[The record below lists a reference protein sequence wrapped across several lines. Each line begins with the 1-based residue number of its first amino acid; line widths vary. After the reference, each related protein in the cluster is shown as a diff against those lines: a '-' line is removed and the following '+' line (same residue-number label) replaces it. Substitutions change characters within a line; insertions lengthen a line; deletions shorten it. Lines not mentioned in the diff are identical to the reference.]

1 MTSQRTILH
10 HRYLPVVVILIS
22 FGLYIFRFGYGY
34 GSSDQDEVLPYL
46 LKLLDQDLFQ
56 TDWFVQ
62 SQVDHFNVRTWFV
75 YGLRALC
82 IFMTPFWAI
91 SSVYLVSWF
100 GCAAALYR
108 LSYQLTD
115 SQLAS
120 LLCVPIILVL
130 TPFWTLGGNDLVHSM
145 LVPSMAAWA
154 LGLWGV
160 YAVLDHRPVAGGML
174 IGLATLAQALVG
186 LQLAG
191 LLGLYLIYTSFTE
204 KLAWFEMRRSVLVFG
219 FVYLIVASP
228 SIGPLIYQQL
238 MGVCLADQADTPS
251 LFYIMGPYR
260 HPHHYLFHSFD
271 TERMLG
277 FFSLLAGGLVSIYL
291 LRRKKTS
298 GFSSNTFI
306 ALTALVLLFCTV
318 GYMGTEVWHVLPI
331 AKLQLFKTTGLIK
344 ALMVISIC
352 AAVVQVLPSSINVPV
367 NQFLNRSRWPAPAS
381 GALLLIALW
390 LLQPDRL
397 ERKVY
402 PFSQK
407 QEATTHL
414 VSWIKDHTPKD
425 ALFAIPPSWSGFRSH
440 AQRSVLINFK
450 AFPYRDEDIYKWF
463 ERLNEIAPL
472 PLPDRTTSHLLSRL
486 DSSYHA
492 LTIDKLAKIVH
503 QRDVNYIIR
512 TTPLAKADSKADSL
526 FLPVY
531 ATESGYIYAVSI
543 PPVR

>member
-22 FGLYIFRFGYGY
+22 FGLYVFRFGYGY

-46 LKLLDQDLFQ
+46 LKLLNQDLFQ

-62 SQVDHFNVRTWFV
+62 SQVDHLNVRTWFV

-91 SSVYLVSWF
+91 SGVYLVSWF
-100 GCAAALYR
+100 ACAAALYR
-108 LSYQLTD
+108 LSIQLTGC
-115 SQLAS
+115 QLAS
-120 LLCVPIILVL
+120 LLCVPVIMVM

-145 LVPSMAAWA
+145 LVPSMTAWA

-160 YAVLDHRPVAGGML
+160 HAVLDRRPVAGGIL

-191 LLGLYLIYTSFTE
+191 LLGLYLIYSSFTE
-204 KLAWFEMRRSVLVFG
+204 KHAWIEMRRSVLVFG
-219 FVYLIVASP
+219 LVYLIVASP

-238 MGVCLADQADTPS
+238 MGVPLSDQADVPS

-277 FFSLLAGGLVSIYL
+277 FFSLFAGGLVSIYL
-291 LRRKKTS
+291 LRRKKIS
-298 GFSSNTFI
+298 VFKSNSI
-306 ALTALVLLFCTV
+306 IVLTTLVFLYCTV
-318 GYMGTEVWHVLPI
+318 GYMATEVWQVLPI
-331 AKLQLFKTTGLIK
+331 AKLQLFKSTVLIK

-352 AAVVQVLPSSINVPV
+352 AAAMQVLPLSINVTV
-367 NQFLNRSRWPAPAS
+367 NQFLNRSRWSAPAS
-381 GALLLIALW
+381 GVLLLMALW

-407 QEATTHL
+407 QEITTPL
-414 VSWIKDHTPKD
+414 LSWVRDHTPQD

-450 AFPYRDEDIYKWF
+450 AFPYRDEDIYRWF
-463 ERLNEIAPL
+463 NRLNEIAPISL
-472 PLPDRTTSHLLSRL
+472 PNRTSSNLLSRL

-492 LTIDKLAKIVH
+492 LTTDKLANIVY
-503 QRDVNYIIR
+503 QRDVNYVIR
-512 TTPLAKADSKADSL
+512 TAPLVKADSL

-531 ATESGYIYAVSI
+531 ARESGYIYAVSI
-543 PPVR
+543 QPAH